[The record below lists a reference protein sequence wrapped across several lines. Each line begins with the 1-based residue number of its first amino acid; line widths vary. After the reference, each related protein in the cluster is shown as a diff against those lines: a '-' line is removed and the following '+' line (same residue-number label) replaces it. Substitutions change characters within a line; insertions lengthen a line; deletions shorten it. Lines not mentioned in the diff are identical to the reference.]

1 MQLSS
6 RFPVAVQ
13 LLILMAWCPDG
24 FKITSEVMAL
34 SVNTNPALIR
44 RIIGYLKN
52 AGLVLVAQGTG
63 GARLAKDARDI
74 TLLDVYQAVEL
85 TDKDM
90 LFGLHETP
98 NPKCPIGKNI
108 NDVLTPHLDRSIKA
122 MEESLNN
129 VTIQKLMEEFP
140 SFDAKLIHKIF
151 SNKYGLPRG

>member
-13 LLILMAWCPDG
+13 LSILMAWCPDD

-52 AGLVLVAQGTG
+52 AGLVLVAAGTG
-63 GARLAKDARDI
+63 GSRLARDAGDI

-85 TDKDM
+85 TDQDM
-90 LFGLHETP
+90 LFGLHEKP

-108 NDVLTPHLDRSIKA
+108 NDVLTPHLNRAINA
-122 MEESLNN
+122 MEESLSQ
-129 VTIQKLMEEFP
+129 VTIQQLVEEFP
-140 SFDAKLIHKIF
+140 SFDTKLIHKEF
-151 SNKYGLPRG
+151 LNKFRLEQS